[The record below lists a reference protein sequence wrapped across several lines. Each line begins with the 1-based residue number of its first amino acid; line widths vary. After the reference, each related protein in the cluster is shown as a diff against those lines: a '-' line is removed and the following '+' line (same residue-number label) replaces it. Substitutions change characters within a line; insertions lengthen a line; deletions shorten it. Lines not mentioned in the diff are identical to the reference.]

1 MLQSFTRRVIS
12 VVAALTVLVSS
23 IAIVASAVS
32 AQKAIAVYPLLPMS
46 VAATGGLNAELKNS
60 NRLFTSADVA
70 VVSSDTPVIN
80 DAENVASSQ
89 ARLIMNGF
97 SQKMTGVSHILL
109 YVKLQRANV
118 ITLTAKM
125 FDDYYANSGI
135 PSLML
140 KNGAPYQV
148 MALNAQ
154 KWTETYTVSA
164 NGTYTVGG
172 GLKFDTAFEG
182 YVKVPLTSL
191 KEETSN
197 IAVLPEIDY
206 ITGLD
211 FRFMGIGGEYGS
223 IEILPY
229 LVVSDGEGCA
239 IKISES
245 YEEPTAAQ
253 NAATVTPI
261 TEVARNTNSW
271 KTVKGTEVTPLD
283 ITRAFG
289 VKMSP
294 ASGSLT
300 EAANGN
306 TADGQVYTGFNG
318 DKLSAADSQ
327 GIVFYVKTDA
337 ANVIVPKFEVTKPTD
352 TSRWK
357 WSWTPMIVL
366 TVGAEYQYMP
376 ISGGEWKLA
385 TAVRGNPDKEDYFG
399 GIQLEGAFEGYIK
412 IPYSS
417 LANDFGFRFDAS
429 LDTFDKFIFSLKG
442 IGGSYGEPIVGPLF
456 FLNSDGAEGL
466 KLSAGDPVKVT
477 PFTGGNWRNFE
488 LTNNAY
494 DKTTDLTDEKGMIMQ
509 PLNGAYEFTGTNMAS
524 SKLLSSYYAA
534 DGLEMSGSEGL
545 MLYIKLEAGNSLMP
559 VIDMKKPEDTSRWRF
574 SFAPAMLL
582 KVGST
587 YQYLPKDGDKWLYG
601 TAGAGKQGDGT
612 YWGTIDFNES
622 FEGYVIIPYSSLVND
637 LGFKFDASLDYLT
650 NFTFRI
656 KGIGGN
662 YGENITVGPLF
673 KVNKNSDSP
682 AIEIDKGDIPENAE
696 RIELKPIKGQ
706 YSASGMNSEETA
718 PLSPIT
724 LTAYK
729 LTSSNPV
736 QSATMKLTPES
747 CKASDGEG
755 LMFYV
760 SVPDDTGVSVKVS
773 SSSDLTLAAG
783 KSVQLLAKDAT
794 EWKPVF
800 VASDGTFSFAQT
812 FEGWVK
818 IPYGTLSA
826 AFEEN
831 NDGISEISIQLS
843 RDSKL
848 DSAVLGAVSLC
859 KNNSTSPDIAYPSE
873 YLPQNPK
880 DRIDYIL
887 DRSQKG
893 IADAHYF
900 MVGDSTRHLIGSPV
914 FRLVRD
920 TFLNEYNVNCHLQ
933 ARAGLKTEYWCGR
946 SPELEGQKGN
956 PNVEGLIKTIPGT
969 GYNCIVDI
977 CLGINDSSKSVD
989 EMVSY
994 LYEGINKIRAAKPDV
1009 TIIYTSPN
1017 RLDSKS
1023 MDKNVWEC
1031 AQKMAQDNSIYFI
1044 DVHSGVMDD
1053 TYFGYYTDY
1062 VHPNVNGYRAIAAYI
1077 KSCLFKGYTYEK
1089 ITSGTV
1095 ESSTVKLP
1103 SDVKL
1108 SDDYSFLS
1116 LSTGNV
1122 VSSSKTVVRFEQNGK
1137 ELSATGVAVTAK
1149 EPYRVDNDKAA
1160 SLPKV
1165 MRIYDLKLKGS
1176 GFAFY
1181 VKTTSVNGFA
1191 LSAHTVEGKERML
1204 KANQYYQYLRAGETE
1219 WKIGTTVMG
1228 KSDNDNYGTLA
1239 FDGPFEGF
1247 VYIPVSSLYYGSEKE
1262 TIEQLNFR
1270 FAALDS
1276 ENPVIVAPMA
1286 EFNNVIPVD
1295 TESVF
1300 ALPDT
1305 AAVNTSQLS
1314 VTKTLN
1320 LTTLPVKM
1328 TVGNQYVGGM
1338 FINGTLESNAKYPF
1352 EAKNFVETHLSEDM
1366 LGSDYITFHISLPSA
1381 NKLGVT
1387 AFTDNGE
1394 KEKIFKNKVGYYVLP
1409 DGETVW
1415 QKRTS
1420 TDGRKDGSET
1430 YGSLEF
1436 DGAFSGFVRLPLS
1449 NFYGSPSKDIPINK
1463 VTVRFTRLGGS
1474 YGEVKLGAF
1483 LNMKD
1488 IPHTVKNPWKASEL
1502 PEMTPFTDV
1511 TKLDGHWAWVSRQF
1525 ISSPVPTLNPSEK
1538 AAAKISCL
1546 PVADYGKEKF
1556 MHSGHWMGMSY
1567 DNMPIGNFTHLV
1579 FYVKVPK
1586 TKENYLSICLFTDT
1600 RFEFKVMV
1608 DMPYQLMAVG
1618 DNKWQHFTAF
1628 KTINTYGGIEL
1639 PAGFEG
1645 LVKIPVDSLMPANK
1659 IDSKTVLSEVVYRFA
1674 YCGTDEESVYVG
1686 PMFGVTKDNDE
1697 GPTETIL
1704 NSMPEHTTIKS
1715 LFAVDKGDIFTD
1727 RIMLYWEEYPEAD
1740 HYLMEAYE
1748 IIEEDAVKKYKLA
1761 SSCKAFT
1768 NSGTIQGLEPDTKYA
1783 LLIKAYSYDNRLIAV
1798 YDYITVKTATK
1809 DPYALADMSDDF
1821 TPDKVYYPSSGKSVT
1836 GNGISGSVIA
1846 IVSGCVAAVLAAGA
1860 LLVVLIKKR
1869 RHKADVK

>member
-1 MLQSFTRRVIS
+1 MFRTFLRRGIS
-12 VVAALTVLVSS
+12 VAAALTVLLSS
-23 IAIVASAVS
+23 IAIAVS
-32 AQKAIAVYPLLPMS
+32 ALSAQSAIEVYPLLPMS
-46 VAATGGLNAELKNS
+46 VTSTGGLNAELKNS
-60 NRLFTSADVA
+60 GRLFTTADVA

-80 DAENVASSQ
+80 DAQSVASSQ
-89 ARLIMNGF
+89 ARLIMSGF
-97 SQKMTGVSHILL
+97 SQRMTGVSHILL

-125 FDDYYANSGI
+125 HDDYYANSGI

-154 KWTETYTVSA
+154 KWTEAYTVPA
-164 NGTYTVGG
+164 NGSYTVGG
-172 GLKFDTAFEG
+172 GLKFDAAFEG
-182 YVKVPLTSL
+182 YVKIPLTSL

-197 IAVLPEIDY
+197 IAVLPEIDS
-206 ITGLD
+206 ITGID

-229 LVVSDGEGCA
+229 LVVSDAEGSA

-245 YEEPTAAQ
+245 YEEPGEAH

-261 TEVARNTNSW
+261 TEVTRNTNSW
-271 KTVKGTEVTPLD
+271 ATVKGTEVTPLD
-283 ITRAFG
+283 FTRAFG
-289 VKMSP
+289 VKVSP
-294 ASGSLT
+294 ASGELT

-306 TADGQVYTGFNG
+306 PADGQVYTGFNG
-318 DKLSAADSQ
+318 DKLSADGSQ
-327 GIVFYVKTDA
+327 GIVFYVKSDA
-337 ANVIVPKFEVTKPTD
+337 ANLIVPKIDVTKPTD
-352 TSRWK
+352 SSRWK
-357 WSWTPMIVL
+357 WSWTPILVL
-366 TVGAEYQYMP
+366 AVGAEYQYMP
-376 ISGGEWKLA
+376 ISGGEWEIG
-385 TAVRGNPDKEDYFG
+385 TAVCGRPGNHTYFG
-399 GIQLEGAFEGYIK
+399 GIELEGAFEGYIK

-417 LANDFGFRFDAS
+417 LTNDSGFLFDAKIDT
-429 LDTFDKFIFSLKG
+429 LDRFIFNFRG

-466 KLSAGDPVKVT
+466 KLSAGEPVKVT
-477 PFTGGNWRNFE
+477 PLAGGIWRNFG
-488 LTNNAY
+488 LTNNTY
-494 DKTTDLTDEKGMIMQ
+494 EKTTDLTDEKGMIMQ
-509 PLNGAYEFTGTNMAS
+509 PSGGAYEFTGTNLAS
-524 SKLLSSYYAA
+524 SQLLSSYYAP
-534 DGLEMSGSEGL
+534 DGIELSNSEGL
-545 MLYIKLEAGNSLMP
+545 MLYLKLDAGNSFMP
-559 VIDMKKPEDTSRWRF
+559 MIDIKFPEDPSRWRF
-574 SFAPAMLL
+574 SYAPAMLL
-582 KVGST
+582 KVGSI
-587 YQYLPKDGDKWLYG
+587 YQYLPEGGDKWLYG

-612 YWGTIDFNES
+612 YWGMIDFNES
-622 FEGYVIIPYSSLVND
+622 FEGYVLIPYASLVND
-637 LGFKFDASLDYLT
+637 SGFRFDPSLDSLT
-650 NFTFRI
+650 NCTLRI
-656 KGIGGN
+656 KGIGGG
-662 YGENITVGPLF
+662 YGEKITVGPLF
-673 KVNKNSDSP
+673 KVNKNSDS
-682 AIEIDKGDIPENAE
+682 AEIEIYTEDIPESTE
-696 RIELKPIKGQ
+696 QIELNPMKGQ
-706 YSASGMNSEETA
+706 YSASGMQAEETE
-718 PLSPIT
+718 PLGPIT
-724 LTAYK
+724 LKAYSLTA
-729 LTSSNPV
+729 SNPV
-736 QSATMKLTPES
+736 QAVTMQFTPES
-747 CKASDGEG
+747 CKASDGDG
-755 LMFYV
+755 LMFYAG
-760 SVPDDTGVSVKVS
+760 VPDGSRASVTVS
-773 SSSDLTLAAG
+773 SASDLTLAAG
-783 KSVQLLAKDAT
+783 KSVQLLEKDGT
-794 EWKPVF
+794 EWKSVL
-800 VASDGTFSFAQT
+800 VAADGTINFSQD
-812 FEGWVK
+812 FEGWIK
-818 IPYGTLSA
+818 IPYEALSA

-831 NDGISEISIQLS
+831 HDEIAGITIQLS

-848 DSAVLGAVSLC
+848 DSAVLGAVSLYQ
-859 KNNSTSPDIAYPSE
+859 NNSASPDIVYPSE

-893 IADAHYF
+893 IADAYYF

-920 TFLNEYNVNCHLQ
+920 TLLNEYHVNCYLQ
-933 ARAGLKTEYWCGR
+933 ALAGLKTEYWCGH
-946 SPELEGQKGN
+946 SPELQPGN

-1023 MDKNVWEC
+1023 MDQKVWEC
-1031 AQKMAQDNSIYFI
+1031 AKKMSEDNSIYFI

-1095 ESSTVKLP
+1095 VSSTVKLP
-1103 SDVKL
+1103 GDAKL
-1108 SDDYSFLS
+1108 SDNYSYLS

-1122 VSSSKTVVRFEQNGK
+1122 VSSSKTMVRFEQNGQ
-1137 ELSATGVAVTAK
+1137 EFNAAGVAVTAR
-1149 EPYRVDNDKAA
+1149 EPYRVDNNKAA
-1160 SLPKV
+1160 TLPKV
-1165 MRIYDLKLKGS
+1165 MRIYGLNLKGS

-1181 VKTTSVNGFA
+1181 VKTTSANGFA
-1191 LSAHTVEGKERML
+1191 LSANTVEGKERML
-1204 KANQYYQYLRAGETE
+1204 KANQYFQYLRAGETE

-1228 KSDNDNYGTLA
+1228 KPDNENYGTLA

-1270 FAALDS
+1270 FSALDTDV
-1276 ENPVIVAPMA
+1276 PVIIAPMA
-1286 EFNNVIPVD
+1286 SFENITPVD
-1295 TESVF
+1295 TGSVF
-1300 ALPDT
+1300 ALPET
-1305 AAVNTSQLS
+1305 AAVNTSLLS

-1328 TVGNQYVGGM
+1328 TVGNQYAGGV

-1387 AFTDNGE
+1387 AFTDNDQ
-1394 KEKIFKNKVGYYVLP
+1394 KENIFKNKVGYYILP

-1430 YGSLEF
+1430 YGALEF
-1436 DGAFSGFVRLPLS
+1436 DGAFSGFIRLPLG
-1449 NFYGSPSKDIPINK
+1449 NFYGSPSKNTPINK
-1463 VTVRFTRLGGS
+1463 VTVRFTQLGGS
-1474 YGEVKLGAF
+1474 YGEIKLGAF
-1483 LNMKD
+1483 LNMNE
-1488 IPHTVKNPWKASEL
+1488 IPYTVKNVWKKSEL
-1502 PEMTPFTDV
+1502 PEMTPFTEV
-1511 TKLDGHWAWVSRQF
+1511 TKLDGHYAWVSRQF
-1525 ISSPVPTLNPSEK
+1525 IASPVPTLNPSDK
-1538 AAAKISCL
+1538 AAAKISCS
-1546 PVADYGKEKF
+1546 PVADYGKERF
-1556 MHSGHWMGMSY
+1556 INSVHWMGMSY

-1586 TKENYLSICLFTDT
+1586 TKENYLSLCMFTDT

-1618 DNKWQHFTAF
+1618 DNKWQHFTAI
-1628 KTINTYGGIEL
+1628 KTINSYGGIEL

-1645 LVKIPVDSLMPANK
+1645 LVKVPIDSLLPANK
-1659 IDSKTVLSEVVYRFA
+1659 VESTTVFSEVVYRFA
-1674 YCGTDEESVYVG
+1674 YCGTDEESVLVG

-1697 GPTETIL
+1697 GPAETVL

-1715 LFAVDKGDIFTD
+1715 LFAVDKGDIFKD

-1740 HYLMEAYE
+1740 HYLMEAYA
-1748 IIEEDAVKKYKLA
+1748 IIEEDGEKKYKLV

-1768 NSGTIQGLEPDTKYA
+1768 NSGTLSGLEPDTKYA
-1783 LLIKAYSYDNRLIAV
+1783 LLIKAYSYDDRLLAV
-1798 YDYITVKTATK
+1798 YDYITVKTAAK
-1809 DPYALADMSDDF
+1809 DPYAVADFADDF
-1821 TPDKVYYPSSGKSVT
+1821 TPDQVYYPASGKSDA
-1836 GNGISGSVIA
+1836 GKGINGLVIA
-1846 IVSGCVAAVLAAGA
+1846 AVSVSAAVVIAAGA

-1869 RHKADVK
+1869 RHKADVS